1 MKLLSLNTRGLGG
14 RFKWKELRKV
24 IQAEKADFVCL
35 QEKKGNKSQISCV

>member
-14 RFKWKELRKV
+14 RFKWKV